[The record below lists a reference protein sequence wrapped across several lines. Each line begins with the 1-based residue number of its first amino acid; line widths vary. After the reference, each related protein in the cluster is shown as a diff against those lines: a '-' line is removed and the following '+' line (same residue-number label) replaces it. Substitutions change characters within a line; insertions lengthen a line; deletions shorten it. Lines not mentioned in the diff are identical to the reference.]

1 VEQLVNNRQTR
12 PGKTPIAD
20 ISGLRIKGIT
30 TRSELDVAE
39 AENIRKAMVK
49 YFGKRLTRR
58 TARFDLAWTKRLHKE
73 MFGAVWNWAG
83 EFRTY
88 DLNLGIPWRRIE
100 NGLQVLLENLASWD
114 QYGVS
119 LLEQAVKLHYESVS
133 IHPFRDGNGRWSRML
148 ANIWLRVN
156 RHPITEWPVE
166 ISGGVSK
173 IRGAYLAAIKR
184 ADQGDYAPLLEMH
197 RRYSAS

>member
-1 VEQLVNNRQTR
+1 VSNRATR
-12 PGKTPIAD
+12 PGPTPIAD

-30 TRSELDVAE
+30 TRAELDVAE

-58 TARFDLAWTKRLHKE
+58 TARFDLSWTKRLHKE
-73 MFGAVWNWAG
+73 MFGDVWNWAG
-83 EFRTY
+83 EFRTC

-114 QYGVS
+114 HYGVS
-119 LLEQAVKLHYESVS
+119 LLEQAVRLHYESVK

-148 ANIWLRVN
+148 ANVWLRLN
-156 RHPITEWPVE
+156 RHSVTEWPAE

-173 IRGAYLAAIKR
+173 MRGAYLAALKL
-184 ADQGDYAPLLEMH
+184 ADQGDHAILLELH
-197 RRYSAS
+197 RRFTAP